1 MITRFTIL
9 ALALAMSSQADTLR
23 LRNRSTVNGSF
34 LGGTADDI
42 RFLVNDEVQHYARAD
57 VAEMMFGS
65 TMRPPLVPRRRPGWI
80 WDPTS
85 LVRHFCAV
93 PLDTSRSKER
103 SG

>member
-23 LRNRSTVNGSF
+23 LRNGSTVNGSF

-42 RFLVNDEVQHYARAD
+42 RFLVNDEVQHYARAG
-57 VAEMMFGS
+57 VAEIIFGTLDAPS
-65 TMRPPLVPRRRPGWI
+65 AGPEATPRIDRG
-80 WDPTS
+80 PTS
-85 LVRHFCAV
+85 LVRRFCAV